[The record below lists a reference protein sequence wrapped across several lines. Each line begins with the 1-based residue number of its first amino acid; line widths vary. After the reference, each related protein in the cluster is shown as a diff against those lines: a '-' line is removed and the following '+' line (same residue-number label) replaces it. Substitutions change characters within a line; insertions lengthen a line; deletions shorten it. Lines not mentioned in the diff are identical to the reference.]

1 MGLPLI
7 SVLTHDSIG
16 VGEDGPTHEPVEQ
29 LTMLRALP
37 NLHVFRPADEMET
50 RAAWYSALTS
60 LKTPTC
66 LILSRQNL
74 PVLENTGKD
83 ALRGG
88 YILKKEA
95 SEKADLLLLATGSE
109 VSVALDAA
117 SILEQEGVSVRVV
130 SMPCLDLFEEQDQDY
145 QEFVL
150 PPSVANRAVIEAGSS
165 MSWGKYVGV
174 NGCYITMD
182 GFGAS
187 APAAQLFEK
196 YGFTAKAAAD
206 RIREKLL

>member
-1 MGLPLI
+1 M
-7 SVLTHDSIG
+7 
-16 VGEDGPTHEPVEQ
+16 
-29 LTMLRALP
+29 
-37 NLHVFRPADEMET
+37 
-50 RAAWYSALTS
+50 
-60 LKTPTC
+60 
-66 LILSRQNL
+66 
-74 PVLENTGKD
+74 
-83 ALRGG
+83 
-88 YILKKEA
+88 
-95 SEKADLLLLATGSE
+95 LLATGSE

-130 SMPCLDLFEEQDQDY
+130 SLPCLDLFEEQDQDY